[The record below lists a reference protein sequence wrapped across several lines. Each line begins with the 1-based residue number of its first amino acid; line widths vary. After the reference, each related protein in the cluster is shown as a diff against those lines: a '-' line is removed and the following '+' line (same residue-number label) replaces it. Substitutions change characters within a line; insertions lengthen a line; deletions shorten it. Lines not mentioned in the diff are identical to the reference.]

1 MIDDDEAGLVLGD
14 QGRDLLDL
22 AGAQQRR
29 RPRGD
34 EGDDLGRTHVEVDG
48 SGKSDR
54 LLETVLDRMHRRLC
68 RSAIAVGAARRAPA
82 PPQRHQHDGAR
93 RHTPALDGTAAG
105 RLGWSLG
112 VRDGYP
118 CCWGSAGSESMRCTG
133 APGMMVDMAC
143 L

>member
-14 QGRDLLDL
+14 QRRDLLDL

-29 RPRGD
+29 RPRGG
-34 EGDDLGRTHVEVDG
+34 EGHDLGRAHVEVDG
-48 SGKSDR
+48 SGKANG
-54 LLETVLDRMHRRLC
+54 LFETVLD
-68 RSAIAVGAARRAPA
+68 ANA
-82 PPQRHQHDGAR
+82 PPLAAAPLPLALRGGRLPRRSGTSTMARVGAR
-93 RHTPALDGTAAG
+93 RRSTGPRRDD
-105 RLGWSLG
+105 LGGAWC